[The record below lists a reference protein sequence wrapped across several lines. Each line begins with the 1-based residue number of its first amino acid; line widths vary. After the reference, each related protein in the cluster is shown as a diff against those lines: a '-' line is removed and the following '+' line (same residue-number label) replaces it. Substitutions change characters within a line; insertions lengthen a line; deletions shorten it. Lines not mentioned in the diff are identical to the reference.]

1 MKIKLFFISVFS
13 LLMIGCN
20 KQPQNDYETLQA
32 ERDSLMRETE
42 LMQSEMENYFA
53 TINLIEKNIEKIK
66 NAERLI
72 TIQPYGEEEEL
83 DTRNKINDDLNY
95 LNQMLRANR
104 EEIRSLKEKLK
115 QSNFKFTELERTIDR
130 LTKALD
136 AEAAKVYSLELQLVE
151 KDSVIAELNINIE
164 DLSADIDSLEAEKEE
179 HITTIKEQEEVIHTA
194 WYVFGT
200 KNELREQSIITSDG
214 WFRPNRV
221 LESDFNK
228 SYFVR
233 IDARKT
239 NSIPLYS
246 SKAKILSTHPKS
258 SYALEKENGSFTLLI
273 TDTQDFWSISRYLVI
288 EVD

>member
-1 MKIKLFFISVFS
+1 MKTKVFFIATLS
-13 LLMIGCN
+13 LFLLGC
-20 KQPQNDYETLQA
+20 KQQTHDDYHSLQA
-32 ERDSLMRETE
+32 ERDSLLRETE
-42 LMQSEMENYFA
+42 TMQSEMESYFA

-72 TIQPYGEEEEL
+72 TIQPYGEEEDL
-83 DTRNKINDDLNY
+83 DARNKINDDLNY

-104 EEIRSLKEKLK
+104 EEIKSLKEKLK
-115 QSNFKFTELERTIDR
+115 KSNFKFAELERTIDR
-130 LTKALD
+130 LTKTLD
-136 AEAAKVYSLELQLVE
+136 AEAEKIYALELQLIE

-164 DLSADIDSLEAEKEE
+164 DLSADIDSLEIEKEE
-179 HITTIKEQEEVIHTA
+179 HLTTIKEQTDTIHTA

-200 KNELREQSIITSDG
+200 KQELKTHNIITSDG
-214 WFRPNRV
+214 WFRPNRI

-258 SYALEKENGSFTLLI
+258 AYALEKDNGSFTLLI
-273 TDTQDFWSISRYLVI
+273 TNNQDFWSVSKYLVI